1 MKSSLTVKHTSAA
14 TESIFTTEAKNKK
27 VNMRFS
33 NILNPNVW
41 VQTPTLI
48 LIGSPKGVTIRKTR
62 TVKGVSQVAEKFI
75 SWELLRRAVTGQD
88 TSQDGVLILSMISL
102 PFIGATFYGGTC
114 PPDLAY
120 LIFKK
125 VLFVKGWLHRVAN
138 PSEVWQLFIS
148 SIVIHNDINPAAMV
162 ANELLYWD
170 PRYND
175 APECKLLLT
184 ASEKPP
190 AALPATKQPE
200 PKQEPTKQPEPKQE
214 PTKQPEP
221 KQEPEPQPE
230 PKQEPEP
237 EPQPKPENEVIFKLP
252 PKTATLKIL
261 RETARRFNIPDN
273 GNAKQLWAR
282 LAQHNA
288 AINAAQK

>member
-1 MKSSLTVKHTSAA
+1 MKSSLTIKHTSAA
-14 TESIFTTEAKNKK
+14 TESIFATEAKTKK

-48 LIGSPKGVTIRKTR
+48 LIGSQDGVTVRKTR

-125 VLFVKGWLHRVAN
+125 VLWVKGWLHRVAS
-138 PSEVWQLFIS
+138 PSEVWQLWVS
-148 SIVIHNDINPAAMV
+148 SIVIHNDINPAAMM
-162 ANELLYWD
+162 ANDLLYWD

-175 APECKLLLT
+175 APECQLLLT

-190 AALPATKQPE
+190 AALPEPE
-200 PKQEPTKQPEPKQE
+200 PKQ
-214 PTKQPEP
+214 
-221 KQEPEPQPE
+221 EPQPE
-230 PKQEPEP
+230 PKQEPKPEQEP
-237 EPQPKPENEVIFKLP
+237 EPEPEPESESQPKPEDTVTFKLP
-252 PKTATLKIL
+252 PKSATLKIL

-273 GNAKQLWAR
+273 GNANQLWTR

>member
-1 MKSSLTVKHTSAA
+1 MKSSLTVKHHSTHIA

-27 VNMRFS
+27 VNMKFS

-41 VQTPTLI
+41 IQTPTVI
-48 LIGSPKGVTIRKTR
+48 IIGSPEGVTIRKTR
-62 TVKGVSQVAEKFI
+62 TVKGISQVTEKFI
-75 SWELLRRAVTGQD
+75 SWDTVREAVIGEN
-88 TSQDGVLILSMISL
+88 TSHEAVLALSTISL

-125 VLFVKGWLHRVAN
+125 ILSVKGWLHRVAN
-138 PSEVWQLFIS
+138 PSEVWQLFVS

-190 AALPATKQPE
+190 APPAALPE
-200 PKQEPTKQPEPKQE
+200 PK
-214 PTKQPEP
+214 
-221 KQEPEPQPE
+221 PEPQPE
-230 PKQEPEP
+230 PKPEPKPEPEQEPEPEPKPEPEP
-237 EPQPKPENEVIFKLP
+237 EPQPESESQPEDTVTFKLP

-261 RETARRFNIPDN
+261 RETARRFGLPDN
-273 GNAKQLWAR
+273 GNSNQLWAR
-282 LAQHNA
+282 LAAHNA
-288 AINAAQK
+288 AIKAQK